1 MCKRVVPKKSWG
13 RGPFRTVVQI
23 MVCELYFS
31 PPAKQKL
38 GLNQFLETLLSRENE
53 RVQNRTSKDVGLPGF
68 QEPSQ
73 SSSALSRLPQDEL
86 DQRIRSY
93 ILENPEVII
102 EAVQRLQARQR
113 AAEENQANTVIQ
125 ARADELFN
133 DPNSPTGGNAEGDV
147 TLVEFFDYNCPY
159 CRRVA
164 PVMAEAEAADSNLRI
179 VYKEFPILGP
189 DSLYAAKAAL
199 AAHRQ
204 GRYEVFH
211 KALMLVEGAA
221 NEESILAVAAEV
233 GLDVDRLKT
242 DLKDPEIQAAIDRN
256 AALAQALRI
265 TGTPGFVVGEQ
276 ILRGATDVETL
287 RALISD
293 ARSERE

>member
-1 MCKRVVPKKSWG
+1 MSGRHTFLQGYLKWMLVPAILLAASVVW
-13 RGPFRTVVQI
+13 FFT
-23 MVCELYFS
+23 
-31 PPAKQKL
+31 
-38 GLNQFLETLLSRENE
+38 
-53 RVQNRTSKDVGLPGF
+53 DPGF
-68 QEPSQ
+68 QEPSEP
-73 SSSALSRLPQDEL
+73 SSALSRLPPDEL

-113 AAEENQANTVIQ
+113 AAEESQAETVIQ
-125 ARADELFN
+125 ARANELFG
-133 DPNSPTGGNAEGDV
+133 DPDSPTGGNTKGDV

-164 PVMAEAEAADSNLRI
+164 PVMAEAEAADPNLRI

-211 KALMLVEGAA
+211 KALMLADGAA
-221 NEESILAVAAEV
+221 NEDRVLTVAADV
-233 GLDVDRLKT
+233 GLDVERLKT
-242 DLKDPEIQAAIDRN
+242 DMEDPEIQDAIDRN

-287 RALISD
+287 QALISE
-293 ARSERE
+293 ARSKQK

>member
-1 MCKRVVPKKSWG
+1 MSKRHAFLQGYLKWMLVPAILLAGSVVWL
-13 RGPFRTVVQI
+13 F
-23 MVCELYFS
+23 
-31 PPAKQKL
+31 A
-38 GLNQFLETLLSRENE
+38 
-53 RVQNRTSKDVGLPGF
+53 DPGF

-73 SSSALSRLPQDEL
+73 PSSALSRLPQDEL